1 MSRRRNWQMAFVALL
16 GIVIAASVAGVI
28 TIHRGFSA
36 RGQPTALETFI
47 ARAARRMATPA
58 SMRNAKNP
66 FIASPEVLAEARAHF
81 ADHCAT
87 CHANNG
93 SGQTTMG
100 QNMYPKPPDMR
111 QTETQKLTDGEIF
124 AIIHNGI
131 RLTGMPAWGEPDP
144 KADQDSW
151 KLVLFIRHLP
161 QLTAAEREEMES
173 LNPKS
178 PEEIEEQ
185 QREQEFLNEQEP
197 SNPRPRKQQKR
208 THE

>member
-1 MSRRRNWQMAFVALL
+1 MRRWRKWEIAFLVLL
-16 GIVIAASVAGVI
+16 GIVIVAIVGGVI
-28 TIHRGFSA
+28 AIRRGFSA
-36 RGQPTALETFI
+36 REQPTALEAFV
-47 ARAARRMATPA
+47 ARAARRMAVPA
-58 SMRNAKNP
+58 SMKNARNP
-66 FIASPEVLAEARAHF
+66 FTATPEVLAEARAHF

-93 SGQTTMG
+93 SGQATIG

-111 QTETQKLTDGEIF
+111 LAQTQQLTDGEIF
-124 AIIHNGI
+124 SIIHNGI

-161 QLTAAEREEMES
+161 QLTAQEEKEMEA

-178 PEEIEEQ
+178 PEELQEKQEEQ
-185 QREQEFLNEQEP
+185 QFLNEQQSSQP
-197 SNPRPRKQQKR
+197 AQKQQNR
-208 THE
+208 PHH